1 MKTVFIEYVFFRYL
15 GLSIANAKHF
25 KISQPLTIIS
35 SSIKISIP
43 CTTKKSVSKKKQAN
57 KTKTNL
63 ATYIFKKKYH
73 QNQSNPCKFTNF
85 KTKQKK
91 GQLKLLFSSSHA
103 KLKKD

>member
-63 ATYIFKKKYH
+63 ATYIFKKSTIKI
-73 QNQSNPCKFTNF
+73 NQIHANLQIS
-85 KTKQKK
+85 KQSKK
-91 GQLKLLFSSSHA
+91 
-103 KLKKD
+103 KKMSA